1 LAEDRGQKTDFEL
14 DLELVEVEFE
24 KDMSFL
30 DRMMGSD
37 TRPFEQEP
45 QSEENQR
52 AFYELA
58 LQDPNIM
65 AKLTEEQGE
74 QGIKDWMEHMG
85 NTQVTEALN
94 VPPA

>member
-1 LAEDRGQKTDFEL
+1 MAEDRGQKTDFEL

-24 KDMSFL
+24 KDISFL
-30 DRMMGSD
+30 DRMTGSD
-37 TRPFEQEP
+37 TRPFEQEMV
-45 QSEENQR
+45 SEENQR
-52 AFYELA
+52 ALYELA
-58 LQDPNIM
+58 LKDPQLM

-85 NTQVTEALN
+85 NTEVTEALN